1 MYIYITLGCC
11 CHVVMV
17 HLIKDIS
24 CIIQHC
30 SIPQFLIIQ
39 FPLYT
44 FPVLCNSFF
53 CCFLFTDCGK
63 QFIFESHSSPRCSF
77 NPVHYFSVFDPVS
90 CSWILSFSVSPL
102 YLVCYREPLLPHW
115 QAFTEAGNQ
124 ARASDG
130 LATRQWLFHL
140 LLLSP
145 HTNPLAQF
153 FPNFVFHSASFPS

>member
-39 FPLYT
+39 LPLYT

-77 NPVHYFSVFDPVS
+77 NPVHYFTVCWS
-90 CSWILSFSVSPL
+90 CFLFLDSKLLRFS
-102 YLVCYREPLLPHW
+102 
-115 QAFTEAGNQ
+115 
-124 ARASDG
+124 
-130 LATRQWLFHL
+130 
-140 LLLSP
+140 
-145 HTNPLAQF
+145 
-153 FPNFVFHSASFPS
+153 FVFGVLQRTSTSTLTGLYWSRQPGTRIWWFGHPPVIVSSIAFISTY